1 MVAAFGGKNGRR
13 EPGAW
18 TVGPKS
24 AGQSKLHRA
33 QFGVAHNVRNRSQN
47 HKGGVT
53 TDYDGNCPAER
64 SHSNPSFYH
73 NRPDR
78 PDLAPEG
85 ILLTKTKQELPAD
98 CLNPVG
104 STLEGH
110 PRVVLPPV
118 RKFVIRQQ
126 HTSTIA
132 VAPWYALPFAR
143 LSSNHRC
150 PASGRSPAT
159 GARAP
164 REMRPRGLRVPAPCA
179 PPWTGW
185 ATACGWWLWS
195 PFRRRAEAEFSPR
208 PGALSTARW

>member
-78 PDLAPEG
+78 PDLASEG

-118 RKFVIRQQ
+118 RKFVILRF
-126 HTSTIA
+126 HSS
-132 VAPWYALPFAR
+132 ALR
-143 LSSNHRC
+143 LSLSR
-150 PASGRSPAT
+150 PGTRSLLRGSLQITAAPLP
-159 GARAP
+159 GARP
-164 REMRPRGLRVPAPCA
+164 RLARERLVRCGRVAFAFQRPAHRLGPGGRRLAVGGFGLLFGAGPRRNSHPGPAR
-179 PPWTGW
+179 
-185 ATACGWWLWS
+185 
-195 PFRRRAEAEFSPR
+195 FR
-208 PGALSTARW
+208 